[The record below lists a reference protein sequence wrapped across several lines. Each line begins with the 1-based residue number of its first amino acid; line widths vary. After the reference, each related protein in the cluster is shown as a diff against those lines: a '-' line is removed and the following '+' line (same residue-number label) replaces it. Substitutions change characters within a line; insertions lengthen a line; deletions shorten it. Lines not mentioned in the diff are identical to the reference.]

1 MRRWLPAAAYDQP
14 VTVFM
19 MVLALLVIGGI
30 AWNRIPLQLMPSGFE
45 ETNLNVWVGYPNATP
60 IETDEKVVTPLTAQL
75 STISGLQEVSS
86 SARADGAYFRLS
98 FHKGTNPDEVY
109 NSVSDRLERAAL
121 EMPDRAEQGRIWKFD
136 TDDAPIAFMG
146 VTLPDDIDDPFY
158 LLEKK
163 IKPRLERQAGV
174 ATVNIWGV
182 PRRSIYIDYDR
193 DKILSHAVADLSG
206 LQSQM
211 GSDNFQMSGGR
222 IDANNQVRLVR
233 SLSRFDDI
241 DTLKRYPVQDQ
252 LVLEDI
258 ADVSYKSARSASINR
273 LNGQKAVVVAIKKES
288 GANTIEVGANI
299 KKAVEEIES
308 DPRFSG
314 VLFIPFFDQSEMVQE
329 SVDNLIQT
337 ALIGGVFAVIVLF
350 AFLREWRMTLLIST
364 SIPFSVLIAVGGM
377 YYFGQTLNLLTL
389 MGLMLA
395 VGMVV
400 DNAIVVV
407 ETIYRRRAEGDANRE
422 AAIAGSA
429 EVNLAIIMSTATTMV
444 VFLPLILM
452 SGEDEISF
460 FAGALGGPV
469 IFAMLASL
477 FVALIFA
484 PLATRYITKASV
496 KQDPKW
502 LIWMRNRYRTVLEW
516 GLNRRFDMS
525 MTMIVLG
532 IITIAIP
539 VSQVNCQPVDENSM
553 KEFSVVIR
561 IHSQADYN
569 ERDVVVSEIEEI
581 LAEHKDAWGLNAYY
595 AELDSDSS
603 YGRVNVYLEN
613 DAPMTRKEVIKAFR
627 PMLPNERPGV
637 ALSIGWAGSSGDSGN
652 AVSFLIYGDDMAVLT
667 ELGDDAVRRIE
678 GMPRILGAR
687 NSVVNEGR
695 KELHVS
701 LKRDALQQYGLSAQS
716 VGGTVAYYLR
726 GTELTP
732 LQQGGEETAV
742 ITQFELDDRSDL
754 NAVLNSPIFSP
765 TTRSLVP
772 LRSMAD
778 ISFQDAPWEI
788 GREDGVTAI
797 EITVDLEKDM
807 QRSAGIQIIAAAL
820 ADLDFPR
827 GYSWSA
833 ADALDRERSDQMAQL
848 NLVLMSIVFVFLL
861 MGVLFES
868 WLLPAAVVST
878 IPMAVMGAFWLLF
891 LTGTS
896 FDAMAVLGLVILVGV
911 VVNNGI
917 VLVDSMQQ
925 LRQEGMSRREAIVT
939 AGEHR
944 FRPILMTAATTI
956 CGLIPM
962 AMGNGEFVG
971 LSYAPLGRTII
982 GGLLAATVL
991 TLVVIPFLFAWLD
1004 DVRTTFRH
1012 LFTLSFGV
1020 K

>member
-1 MRRWLPAAAYDQP
+1 MRRWLPAAAYDKP

-19 MVLALLVIGGI
+19 MVLALLVVGGI

-45 ETNLNVWVGYPNATP
+45 QTNLNVWVSYPNATP
-60 IETDEKVVTPLTAQL
+60 IETDEKVVAPLTAQL
-75 STISGLQEVSS
+75 STISGLEDVSS

-98 FHKGTNPDEVY
+98 FHKGTDSDEAY

-121 EMPDRAEQGRIWKFD
+121 DMPDRAEPGRIWKFD
-136 TDDAPIAFMG
+136 TDDAPITFMG
-146 VTLPDDIDDPFY
+146 VTLPDDIEDPFY

-206 LQSQM
+206 LQGQM

-258 ADVSYKSARSASINR
+258 ASVSYKNAVSASINR
-273 LNGQKAVVVAIKKES
+273 LNGQRAVVVAIKKES
-288 GANTIEVGANI
+288 GANTIEVGSNI
-299 KKAVEEIES
+299 KRAVSEIES

-314 VLFIPFFDQSEMVQE
+314 VSFIPFFDQSDMVQE

-337 ALIGGVFAVIVLF
+337 ALIGGLFAVVVLF

-377 YYFGQTLNLLTL
+377 YYFGQSLNLLTL

-407 ETIYRRRAEGDANRE
+407 ETIYRRRAEGDTNRE
-422 AAIAGSA
+422 AAISGSA

-484 PLATRYITKASV
+484 PLATRFITNGGV
-496 KQDPKW
+496 KEDPRW
-502 LIWMRNRYRTVLEW
+502 LIWMRHRYRHILQW
-516 GLNRRFDMS
+516 GLTRRFDMS
-525 MTMIVLG
+525 MTMIALAVLTFLVP
-532 IITIAIP
+532 I
-539 VSQVNCQPVDENSM
+539 SQVNCQPVDENQM
-553 KEFSVVIR
+553 KEFSVSIMV
-561 IHSQADYN
+561 HPQAGFS
-569 ERDVVVSEIEEI
+569 ERDEVVSEIEEI
-581 LAEHKDAWGLNAYY
+581 LAENKETWGLNAYY
-595 AELDSDSS
+595 AELDSDSN

-613 DAPMTRKEVIKAFR
+613 DAPMTRKEIIKSFR
-627 PMLPNERPGV
+627 SMLPNERPGV
-637 ALSIGWAGSSGDSGN
+637 TLSIGWAGSSGDSGN
-652 AVSFLIYGDDMAVLT
+652 VVSFSIFGDDMAVLT

-695 KELHVS
+695 KELHVT
-701 LKRDALQQYGLSAQS
+701 LNREALLQYGVSAQT

-732 LQQGGEETAV
+732 LMQGGEETAV
-742 ITQFELDDRSDL
+742 ITQFELEDRSDL

-765 TTRSLVP
+765 TKRSLVP

-778 ISFQDAPWEI
+778 VSFRDAPWEI
-788 GREDGVTAI
+788 SREDGTTAI
-797 EITVDLEKDM
+797 DITVDLEKDM
-807 QRSAGIQIIAAAL
+807 QRSAGIQIIGAAL
-820 ADLDFPR
+820 ADLNFPR

-833 ADALDRERSDQMAQL
+833 SDVLEREQNDYMAQV
-848 NLVLMSIVFVFLL
+848 NLLLMSVVFVFLL

-868 WLLPAAVVST
+868 WLLPVAVVST
-878 IPMAVMGAFWLLF
+878 IPMAVMGTFWLLF
-891 LTGTS
+891 LTGTP
-896 FDAMAVLGLVILVGV
+896 FDTMAVLGLVILVGV

-925 LRQEGMSRREAIVT
+925 LQSEGMSRIEAIVT

-956 CGLIPM
+956 CGLVPM
-962 AMGNGEFVG
+962 ALGNGEFVG

-1012 LFTLSFGV
+1012 IVSLSFGV